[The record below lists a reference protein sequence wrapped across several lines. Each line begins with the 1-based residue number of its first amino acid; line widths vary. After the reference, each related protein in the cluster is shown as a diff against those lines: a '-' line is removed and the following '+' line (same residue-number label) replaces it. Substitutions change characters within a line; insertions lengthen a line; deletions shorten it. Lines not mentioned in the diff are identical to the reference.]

1 MVILYYYLKVYLQ
14 QTINYYNLYKN
25 KMIKIDLQMNYNKDS
40 FIYFKS

>member
-14 QTINYYNLYKN
+14 QSIQDYNLYKN
-25 KMIKIDLQMNYNKDS
+25 KMIKLDLQMNYNKDS

>member
-14 QTINYYNLYKN
+14 QSIQDYNLYKN
-25 KMIKIDLQMNYNKDS
+25 KMIKLDLHMNYNKDS